1 MFVCDHQ
8 LVYVE
13 MWSCLF
19 SLTLNLNICWSF
31 SHQRGFTQQLA
42 APDQVPDGDVE
53 VRVAAAPVGDLGEG
67 VSGQDVLGEIPPQL
81 DLDFMQKQN
90 NFRSFFFFF

>member
-8 LVYVE
+8 LVYFE
-13 MWSCLF
+13 
-19 SLTLNLNICWSF
+19 TLNLNICWRF

-81 DLDFMQKQN
+81 KQN
-90 NFRSFFFFF
+90 HFRSIFFF

>member
-67 VSGQDVLGEIPPQL
+67 VSGQDVLGEIPPQF
-81 DLDFMQKQN
+81 D
-90 NFRSFFFFF
+90 